1 MILTFVYTTLKKL
14 DINIWL
20 FNLKEF
26 LLCTQVHDF
35 FSVYNRVRGV
45 KRFIFQY

>member
-20 FNLKEF
+20 FNLKVF
-26 LLCTQVHDF
+26 TLHP
-35 FSVYNRVRGV
+35 
-45 KRFIFQY
+45 K